1 VNGSLIQLV
10 SAARLPSSGISEIAV
25 NASWNMIEAT
35 IDTGKP
41 IESDA
46 EDPFSGLI
54 KMFSDP
60 KLPPHGHRRYV
71 LIRRASGELVF
82 QQDATDFWL
91 EHAAASSCGTR
102 PPSGPRV
109 IRFDRGEKR
118 SGGARASSGRCG
130 APVSPW

>member
-1 VNGSLIQLV
+1 LRAVRLAELTV
-10 SAARLPSSGISEIAV
+10 AANAPRVWVMSG
-25 NASWNMIEAT
+25 NMIEAT

-54 KMFSDP
+54 TMFSDP

-118 SGGARASSGRCG
+118 SGGARASSCRCG

>member
-1 VNGSLIQLV
+1 M
-10 SAARLPSSGISEIAV
+10 SG
-25 NASWNMIEAT
+25 NMIEAT

-118 SGGARASSGRCG
+118 SGGARASSCRCG

>member
-1 VNGSLIQLV
+1 M
-10 SAARLPSSGISEIAV
+10 SG
-25 NASWNMIEAT
+25 NMIEAT

-71 LIRRASGELVF
+71 LIRRASGELGF
-82 QQDATDFWL
+82 QQNATGFWL
-91 EHAAASSCGTR
+91 ERGPVSSFGMP
-102 PPSGPRV
+102 PPSGLRV
-109 IRFDRGEKR
+109 IWFDRGEKR
-118 SGGARASSGRCG
+118 SGGARAS
-130 APVSPW
+130 

>member
-1 VNGSLIQLV
+1 
-10 SAARLPSSGISEIAV
+10 
-25 NASWNMIEAT
+25 MIEAT

-118 SGGARASSGRCG
+118 AQEARGLLAAGAGHRCHLG
-130 APVSPW
+130 ERLQFEVENIED